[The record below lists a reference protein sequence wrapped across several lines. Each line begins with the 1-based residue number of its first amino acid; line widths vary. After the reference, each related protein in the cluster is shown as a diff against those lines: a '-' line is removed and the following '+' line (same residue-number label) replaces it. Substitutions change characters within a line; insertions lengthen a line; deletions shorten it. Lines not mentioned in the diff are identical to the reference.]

1 MALAASANAG
11 NNTSNSGTGT
21 GDENTTEGG
30 GEEREKDRTKGVD
43 STTKAATYKM
53 STLAIERRAAAAVAA
68 ARANANNNNNNTEDI
83 SADGIAQSKMAT
95 SGSSGPIPTY
105 TNIESAPSLHPA
117 SRRHYCD
124 VTGLPAPYRD
134 PKTRLR
140 YHNGEVFGLVR
151 TLGTQA
157 AESYLEARGAHTIL
171 K

>member
-1 MALAASANAG
+1 
-11 NNTSNSGTGT
+11 
-21 GDENTTEGG
+21 
-30 GEEREKDRTKGVD
+30 
-43 STTKAATYKM
+43 M

-68 ARANANNNNNNTEDI
+68 ANAAKGNIANGNEAAAAAA
-83 SADGIAQSKMAT
+83 ADGAGQTQGVPPASAG
-95 SGSSGPIPTY
+95 SSSGPIPTY

-124 VTGLPAPYRD
+124 VTGLPAPYTD

-157 AESYLEARGAHTIL
+157 AEGYLEARGAHTVL

>member
-1 MALAASANAG
+1 MKVDAS
-11 NNTSNSGTGT
+11 T
-21 GDENTTEGG
+21 
-30 GEEREKDRTKGVD
+30 V
-43 STTKAATYKM
+43 AATYKM

-68 ARANANNNNNNTEDI
+68 ANAAKNNNNTNNGASGGEAGPDN
-83 SADGIAQSKMAT
+83 DGEGGTQPTTGS
-95 SGSSGPIPTY
+95 SSSGPIPTY

-124 VTGLPAPYRD
+124 ITGLPAPYKD

-151 TLGTQA
+151 TLGTQT
-157 AESYLEARGAHTIL
+157 AEGYLEARSAHTVL